1 MEGVDK
7 MQAEGNNSLNLE
19 KLYNDCKSM
28 MNYHVLLRMK
38 DGREF
43 DGVIESVEPDSVNL
57 LMGEDVIMRDDED
70 NRQQMFGNPRRF
82 RRFRRTNFPLA
93 TLLALSLLPYPYYA
107 PPYPYAMP
115 YPYYPY

>member
-1 MEGVDK
+1 
-7 MQAEGNNSLNLE
+7 MQPEGNMSSNLE

-28 MNYHVLLRMK
+28 MNYHAILRMK

-43 DGVIESVEPDSVNL
+43 DGMIESVEPDSVNV

-70 NRQQMFGNPRRF
+70 NRQQYRNPRRYRRF
-82 RRFRRTNFPLA
+82 RRVNFPLA
-93 TLLALSLLPYPYYA
+93 SLLALSLLPYPYYA
-107 PPYPYAMP
+107 PPYPYAQP